1 LENLKKTL
9 GRTYAK
15 LKINLGTLNSR
26 EWKTREWK
34 SWHHNAGV
42 EIAGVEFSAPNIRAG
57 KRGSGDLGRRKSMES
72 EAIIIADC
80 IG

>member
-1 LENLKKTL
+1 M
-9 GRTYAK
+9 TY
-15 LKINLGTLNSR
+15 NYWGTLNSR
-26 EWKTREWK
+26 EWKTRELK

-57 KRGSGDLGRRKSMES
+57 KRESVNLGRRKSMEN